1 MQDLAM
7 FDVIIILITLF
18 LGLKGFFKGFIKE
31 FFALLGIIGAIFVA
45 SRISFDVGQIVAP
58 ILAIENSSTI
68 KLIGFI
74 ISVITVWFVV
84 YVAGIIVSK
93 IFSLS
98 GLGIVDRIFGLIF
111 GAAKI
116 FLIFSVIASALYSIE
131 SFKKSID
138 ENFKNS
144 IVMPHLLSVGE
155 FIMKIDTSAISEKF
169 DAPTKEILDQ
179 TSKSIDSITG
189 AVNDGAK
196 EITESAKEKIYEE
209 IEKEVSRQAQQLE
222 DEINVQKNRLDDI
235 YIDDNKEGKKE

>member
-31 FFALLGIIGAIFVA
+31 IFALLGIIGAIFVA
-45 SRISFDVGQIVAP
+45 SRVSFDVGQIVAP
-58 ILAIENSSTI
+58 VLAIENSSTI

-74 ISVITVWFVV
+74 ISVVAVWFIV
-84 YVAGIIVSK
+84 YVAGILVSK

-98 GLGIVDRIFGLIF
+98 GLGVIDRLFGLVF

-116 FLIFSVIASALYSIE
+116 FLIFSVIASALYSID
-131 SFKKSID
+131 SFRKSID

-155 FIMKIDTSAISEKF
+155 FIMKIDTSVITDNLDDSV
-169 DAPTKEILDQ
+169 KESVNKMADKAKVLKDTSDILSGNQNQNTDE
-179 TSKSIDSITG
+179 DN
-189 AVNDGAK
+189 A
-196 EITESAKEKIYEE
+196 
-209 IEKEVSRQAQQLE
+209 RQAQQLE
-222 DEINVQKNRLDDI
+222 DEKTVEEKRENDINNEKNED
-235 YIDDNKEGKKE
+235 

>member
-31 FFALLGIIGAIFVA
+31 VFALLGIIGAIFVA
-45 SRISFDVGQIVAP
+45 SRVSFDVGQIVAP
-58 ILAIENSSTI
+58 VLAIENSSTI

-74 ISVITVWFVV
+74 ISVVAVWFIV
-84 YVAGIIVSK
+84 YVAGILVSK

-98 GLGIVDRIFGLIF
+98 GLGVIDRLFGLVF

-116 FLIFSVIASALYSIE
+116 FLIFSVIASALYSID
-131 SFKKSID
+131 SFRKSID

-155 FIMKIDTSAISEKF
+155 FIMKIDTSVITDNLDDSV
-169 DAPTKEILDQ
+169 KESVNKMADKAKVLKDTSDILSGNQNQNTDE
-179 TSKSIDSITG
+179 DN
-189 AVNDGAK
+189 A
-196 EITESAKEKIYEE
+196 
-209 IEKEVSRQAQQLE
+209 RQAQQLE
-222 DEINVQKNRLDDI
+222 DEKTVEEKRENDINNEKNED
-235 YIDDNKEGKKE
+235 